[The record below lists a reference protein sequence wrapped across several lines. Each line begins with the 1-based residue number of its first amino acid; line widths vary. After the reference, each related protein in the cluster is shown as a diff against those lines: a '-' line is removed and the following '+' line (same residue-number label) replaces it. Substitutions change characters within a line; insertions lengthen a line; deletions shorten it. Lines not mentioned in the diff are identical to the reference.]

1 MSLKKPLKRKHLKR
15 EEAPR
20 IVANKNASRFVQIA
34 HNSMQLSVFFFKH
47 TSWLLF
53 AFIRACIQKTASFTQ
68 KHQPLYIIAY
78 FAIQK
83 LFSRRFFFVAR
94 YCCCCCCT
102 IINLKT
108 KCPNFT
114 SSYNT
119 IQKALSERL
128 VCCNIAVES
137 TNERSCTRA
146 R

>member
-1 MSLKKPLKRKHLKR
+1 M
-15 EEAPR
+15 R
-20 IVANKNASRFVQIA
+20 IKMLHVSYKLHIIQC
-34 HNSMQLSVFFFKH
+34 NSPFFFLNTQVDYCLRSFEHVYKKQPLSLRNINH
-47 TSWLLF
+47 FILLPTLLF
-53 AFIRACIQKTASFTQ
+53 RN
-68 KHQPLYIIAY
+68 Y
-78 FAIQK
+78 F
-83 LFSRRFFFVAR
+83 LGFFFFVAR

-128 VCCNIAVES
+128 VCCNIAVDS
-137 TNERSCTRA
+137 INERSCTRA